1 MTDWT
6 PVLTGLAFAEGPRWH
21 DGALYLSDI
30 FGCAVWRVPL
40 AGEPEV
46 VLEVKGRP
54 SGLGWLPD
62 GRMLVVSMR
71 DRKLLAFDGAT
82 VTEHADLNPLTGG
95 DCNDM
100 VVDTTGRAYV
110 GNFGYD
116 FIAGE
121 PIRPTRVVL
130 VEPSGAAR
138 AVGDEVTSPNGMVV
152 TSDGRT
158 LIVAETRAGR
168 MSAFTID
175 DDGGLSDHRVH
186 VTFDNSE
193 PDGICLDA
201 EGAVWV
207 ASPPTAELLRV
218 LADGTVAERM
228 EAPHGR
234 VQACA
239 LGGADGRTLF
249 VCSTSIYDEAEALA
263 TRVGR
268 VDSTQVSVPAAE
280 FGSP

>member
-1 MTDWT
+1 VNWT

-21 DGALYLSDI
+21 DGSLYLSDI
-30 FGCAVWRVPL
+30 FGCAVWRVPA

-71 DRKLLAFDGAT
+71 DRVLLAFDGTT
-82 VTEHADLNPLTGG
+82 VTEHADLNALTGG

-100 VVDTTGRAYV
+100 VVDAKGRAYV

-121 PIRPTRVVL
+121 PVRPTRVVL

-138 AVGDEVTSPNGMVV
+138 IVGDEVTSPNGMVV

-175 DDGGLSDHRVH
+175 DDGTLHDHRVH
-186 VTFDNSE
+186 VTFDGAE

-218 LADGTVAERM
+218 LSDGSVAERM

-239 LGGADGRTLF
+239 LGGADGRTLY
-249 VCSTSIYDEAEALA
+249 VCSTSIYDESQALA
-263 TRVGR
+263 QRVGR
-268 VDSTQVSVPAAE
+268 VDSIEVAVPAV
-280 FGSP
+280 GL

>member
-21 DGALYLSDI
+21 DHALYLSDI
-30 FGCAVWRVPL
+30 FGCAVWRVPVG
-40 AGEPEV
+40 GEPEV

-71 DRKLLAFDGAT
+71 DRRLLAFDGT
-82 VTEHADLNPLTGG
+82 SVNEHADLNGLTGG

-100 VVDTTGRAYV
+100 VVDATGRAYV

-116 FIAGE
+116 FLAGE
-121 PIRPTRVVL
+121 RIRPTRVVL

-138 AVGDEVTSPNGMVV
+138 VVGDEVTSPNGMVV
-152 TSDGRT
+152 TSDGHT

-168 MSAFTID
+168 MSAFTIE
-175 DDGGLSDHRVH
+175 DDGGLRDHRVYT
-186 VTFDNSE
+186 TFDGAE
-193 PDGICLDA
+193 PDGICLDV
-201 EGAVWV
+201 EGGVWV

-218 LADGTVAERM
+218 LPDGSVAERL

-239 LGGADGRTLF
+239 LGGADGHTLF
-249 VCSTSIYDEAEALA
+249 VCSTSIYDEAQALA
-263 TRVGR
+263 SRVGR
-268 VDSTQVSVPAAE
+268 VDSTEVRVPAAL
-280 FGSP
+280 S